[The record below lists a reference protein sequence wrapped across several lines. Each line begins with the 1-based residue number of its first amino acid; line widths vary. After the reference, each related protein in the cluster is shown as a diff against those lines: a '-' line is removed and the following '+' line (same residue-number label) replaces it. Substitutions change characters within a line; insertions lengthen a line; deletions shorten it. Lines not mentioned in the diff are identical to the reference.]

1 MIICVGE
8 ILVDMIGEYHDNVF
22 SYQRRAGGAPFNVSC
37 AIAKFGG
44 ISSFYGAVGDD
55 IIGNFLIDYI
65 EKHNVINHIKII
77 KKHNTTLAFVN
88 IDEKGERSF
97 CFYRYNT
104 ADIYLPSIKN
114 KDIINASIIHLGS
127 LLLSNEKGIKY
138 CNKLIKQIKDNHKL
152 LSFDVNY
159 REDIFKDKNAAI
171 NKYKLILEQA
181 DIIKLSEEEIKLER
195 NTNETQISLE
205 INLDGTGK
213 AEIQTGIGFF
223 DHMLTLLAF
232 HSEMDIKMIC
242 HGDLEVDSHHSVEDM
257 GIALGKTI
265 LEALGDKK
273 GITRYGHF
281 IIPMDEAL
289 VTCNLDISGRSFL
302 VFNVD
307 IPKVNLGNYESEMTE
322 EFFRAVAYNMN
333 ATLHINEAYG
343 NNVHHV
349 IEACFKAFGRA
360 LKEAVRIDEKNKDKV
375 ISSKGVL

>member
-1 MIICVGE
+1 MRKA
-8 ILVDMIGEYHDNVF
+8 
-22 SYQRRAGGAPFNVSC
+22 Q
-37 AIAKFGG
+37 
-44 ISSFYGAVGDD
+44 
-55 IIGNFLIDYI
+55 
-65 EKHNVINHIKII
+65 
-77 KKHNTTLAFVN
+77 
-88 IDEKGERSF
+88 
-97 CFYRYNT
+97 
-104 ADIYLPSIKN
+104 
-114 KDIINASIIHLGS
+114 
-127 LLLSNEKGIKY
+127 
-138 CNKLIKQIKDNHKL
+138 
-152 LSFDVNY
+152 
-159 REDIFKDKNAAI
+159 
-171 NKYKLILEQA
+171 
-181 DIIKLSEEEIKLER
+181 LER
-195 NTNETQISLE
+195 NTNETQIELE

-213 AEIQTGIGFF
+213 AQIQTGIGFF

-265 LEALGDKK
+265 LEALNDKK

-281 IIPMDEAL
+281 TIPMDEAL
-289 VTCNLDISGRSFL
+289 VTCDLDISGRSFL

-307 IPKVNLGNYESEMTE
+307 IP
-322 EFFRAVAYNMN
+322 NMN

>member
-1 MIICVGE
+1 MRE
-8 ILVDMIGEYHDNVF
+8 
-22 SYQRRAGGAPFNVSC
+22 
-37 AIAKFGG
+37 AK
-44 ISSFYGAVGDD
+44 
-55 IIGNFLIDYI
+55 L
-65 EKHNVINHIKII
+65 K
-77 KKHNTTLAFVN
+77 
-88 IDEKGERSF
+88 
-97 CFYRYNT
+97 
-104 ADIYLPSIKN
+104 
-114 KDIINASIIHLGS
+114 
-127 LLLSNEKGIKY
+127 
-138 CNKLIKQIKDNHKL
+138 
-152 LSFDVNY
+152 
-159 REDIFKDKNAAI
+159 
-171 NKYKLILEQA
+171 
-181 DIIKLSEEEIKLER
+181 R

-281 IIPMDEAL
+281 TIPMDEAL

-307 IPKVNLGNYESEMTE
+307 IPKVNLGNYESEMT
-322 EFFRAVAYNMN
+322 
-333 ATLHINEAYG
+333 TLHLNEAYG

-360 LKEAVRIDEKNKDKV
+360 LKEAVRIDEKNKDKIV
-375 ISSKGVL
+375 SSKGVL